1 MGIFPH
7 HRDVD
12 WITQAALGALI
23 GELMMG
29 KRLGK
34 RALGWGALFGILPSL
49 EVLLFPLLDTTRE
62 LAWQRGPGHSL
73 IVMALG
79 SWGIARG
86 LEKLWK
92 REKISRLDAGS
103 FVAAAWSVH
112 LLIDCLTVEGA
123 ALFWP
128 VSSQRVSFN
137 LLHSGDFLI
146 AIPLVA
152 AVVALAILPE
162 PVLKKTRGK
171 KPPPPSKRGKVCHWG
186 LGLSMGYVVLAAG
199 LKFVASA
206 GFDADLARRG
216 TKFERRMESPFPCN
230 LLLWRSVVDRGA
242 DLWVGYRSVFE
253 FHSTPVRWTVYPKGA
268 EALAGV
274 AEMRETRTL
283 VRLTDGWW
291 ISRPHAKGAWLGDLR
306 MPEVRTW
313 GSKKGMVDSRLAAS
327 WIINATATD
336 DALTLISPDTTGAG
350 DSMGRMARRTFG
362 NRETWEANPRLAGVR
377 GSLPEFLAVEE

>member
-1 MGIFPH
+1 
-7 HRDVD
+7 
-12 WITQAALGALI
+12 
-23 GELMMG
+23 MMG

-34 RALGWGALFGILPSL
+34 RALAWGALFGILPSL
-49 EVLLFPLLDTTRE
+49 EVLLFPLLDTARE

-73 IVMALG
+73 IVMALAC
-79 SWGIARG
+79 WGISQG

-92 REKISRLDAGS
+92 REKISQTEAAL
-103 FVAAAWSVH
+103 FVAAAWGGH
-112 LLIDCLTVEGA
+112 LLVDCLTVEGA

-137 LLHSGDFLI
+137 VLHPGDFLI

-171 KPPPPSKRGKVCHWG
+171 KAPPPSKRGKVCRWG
-186 LGLSMGYVVLAAG
+186 LGLSAGYVVLAAG
-199 LKFVASA
+199 LKFVAAA
-206 GFDADLARRG
+206 GFGADLARRG
-216 TKFERRMESPFPCN
+216 TKSERRMESPFPCN
-230 LLLWRSVVDRGA
+230 PLLWRSVVDRG
-242 DLWVGYRSVFE
+242 DDFLVGYRSVFE

-274 AEMRETRTL
+274 AEMRETKTL
-283 VRLTDGWW
+283 TSFTDGWW
-291 ISRPHAKGAWLGDLR
+291 ISRPHAKGFWLGDLR

-313 GSKKGMVDSRLAAS
+313 GSKKGMVDSRLEMS

-336 DALTLISPDTTGAG
+336 DALTRIFPDTTGAG
-350 DSMGRMARRTFG
+350 DSFGRMARRTFG
-362 NRETWEANPRLAGVR
+362 NREIWEANPRLAGVR
-377 GSLPEFLAVEE
+377 GSLPEFLPVED